1 MNIDVIISADYVT
14 PNKIKDKT
22 VVVIDILRAT
32 SVIVTALKNGCKDV
46 IPVLTVE
53 EAKNI
58 ANKNRDNYILG
69 GERNALKIDGFDC
82 SNSPLE
88 YTKDRVLGKT
98 IVLTTTNGT
107 KAINKSIGAKNIL
120 ISALINAK
128 STSQRVVD
136 INNDLV
142 IINSGTYGEFS
153 IDDFI
158 CSGYLIDCISN
169 IKRDI
174 VLSDIAKTAQF
185 IYSKNKDIVGFMREA
200 SHYNRIKKLNLEKDL
215 KYCMQKDIT
224 TIVPEY
230 FNGRILDAR
239 NECVISKAF

>member
-215 KYCMQKDIT
+215 I
-224 TIVPEY
+224 
-230 FNGRILDAR
+230 FL
-239 NECVISKAF
+239 F